1 MQIHDKKLSLSTHLL
16 IEEEWKAH
24 NLFFLYERKTLDDG
38 IKYLG
43 FTLKPNDYRKED
55 WKWLLKKLDKR
66 LNVWSHWWLSRVG
79 RLVLV
84 KLVIEVIP
92 VYWMSLSWI
101 PKGILEATRK
111 LSSKFLWSGSCNPL
125 GSMG

>member
-1 MQIHDKKLSLSTHLL
+1 MKINEWKFTLITNLLSEEEGQTLKFFFPFEEKKLD
-16 IEEEWKAH
+16 
-24 NLFFLYERKTLDDG
+24 NG

-43 FTLKPNDYRKED
+43 FFLKPNDYNNED
-55 WKWLLKKLDKR
+55 WKWLLKKMDKI
-66 LNVWSHWWLSRVG
+66 LNAWSHRWLSHIG

-84 KLVIEVIP
+84 KSFLEAIH

-111 LSSKFLWSGSCNPL
+111 LTFKFL
-125 GSMG
+125 